1 MSNGYVS
8 HTKARPTHSGVYAVR
23 YIARAMHDPD
33 DLGHECEAFAYWDNG
48 LKRWARACLGVNIAL
63 GDRVKKT
70 AQFFY
75 HTRQDLDWKAI

>member
-8 HTKARPTHSGVYAVR
+8 MKVAQPTRSDVYRVR

-33 DLGHECEAFAYWDNG
+33 DLGHECEAFAYWDNRV
-48 LKRWARACLGVNIAL
+48 KRWARPCLAVTIAINVQ
-63 GDRVKKT
+63 RT
-70 AQFFY
+70 AAFHF